1 MHSSFLR
8 VLFLIQVSWILLACG
23 ESKRDSEPMWNR
35 ISQLFRRSHT
45 PVGLLDEDAIPE
57 VAVEYRGE
65 IGLELQGAIELAFD
79 EATPGIGEIARLV
92 FTPDQSFIFSDSIS
106 REVHEFSLEDGRY
119 IRSFGRRGRGPG
131 EYGAARDVWIS
142 SDNHVYAY
150 DTLSG
155 RILCY
160 NRQGTYLN
168 NIKMNALVMWGTR
181 NDDLLIV
188 VDHWPNKIVFFQKI
202 NPKNGQIKYSVGLSA
217 REYDLTVHNQV
228 WLPYHST
235 LNRAYHAGA
244 MEYMIKE
251 VDVSTGKILRR
262 FGWKPPEFIPLA
274 EKYYTK
280 FNSIDEFD
288 EAISSSSILER
299 MALLDEHYLIVSY
312 VNPQGV
318 KDFGIVY
325 DLTATDIIPAYSL
338 DDTAIELVLWEST
351 TFGAYQDRLYLYKPP
366 SEERGETSN
375 GRLEHYALSLP

>member
-1 MHSSFLR
+1 MHRSFLR
-8 VLFLIQVSWILLACG
+8 VFFSILISWISLACG
-23 ESKRDSEPMWNR
+23 EFNGESDPMWNR
-35 ISQLFRRSHT
+35 ISQLFHRSRT

-92 FTPDQSFIFSDSIS
+92 FTPDQSFIFSDGIS
-106 REVHEFSLEDGRY
+106 GEVHEFSLEDGRY

-131 EYGAARDVWIS
+131 EYGAASDVWIS
-142 SDNHVYAY
+142 PDNHVYVS
-150 DTLSG
+150 DTSSG

-160 NRQGTYLN
+160 DRQGTYLN
-168 NIKMNALVMWGTR
+168 NITMNALVMWGSR
-181 NDDLLIV
+181 NGDLLIV

-251 VDVSTGKILRR
+251 VDVAKGKILRR
-262 FGWKPPEFIPLA
+262 FGWKPPDFIPLA
-274 EKYYTK
+274 EKYYTE
-280 FNSIDEFD
+280 FNSIDELD

-299 MALLDEHYLIVSY
+299 MALVDEHYLIVSY
-312 VNPQGV
+312 INPQGV

-338 DDTAIELVLWEST
+338 DDAAIELVLWEST
-351 TFGAYQDRLYLYKPP
+351 TFGAYQDRLHLYKTP
-366 SEERGETSN
+366 SAERGETSN